1 VRVTPHATVRSLF
14 VAGLLATGC
23 FSLAPGSSDS
33 AALNTILVDGRVR
46 TFSVHTGPRFDRPL
60 RPLLLV
66 FHGLGGSAIGMEA
79 TTGLNGAADYFGFI
93 VAYLDAAPGTR
104 GSWALDCL
112 RCTSADTMG
121 ISDLTFVDSVIA
133 RVSRDHGVDSTRVY
147 VTGHSLGSYMAQVL
161 ACKRSSIVAA
171 AAAVEGHMNHRLAA
185 ACPDPREPVPM
196 LIVSGLDDTVM
207 PWDGATYPNV
217 TIFSA
222 DSTASFW
229 ATRNGCTTPPEDEVI
244 DRSPLPGVTV
254 RTFAQCAASAEVQRW
269 GIDGL
274 GHVWPVG
281 NSFATSDIVRF
292 LLRFARPSVAT
303 SQREREGWLP

>member
-1 VRVTPHATVRSLF
+1 MFHTTFRSI
-14 VAGLLATGC
+14 VIASLLAAGC
-23 FSLAPGSSDS
+23 FSLAPGSSDQ
-33 AALNTILVDGRVR
+33 AALTTIVVDGRAR
-46 TFSVHTGPRFDRPL
+46 TYSVHTGPRFDRPL

-66 FHGLGGSAIGMEA
+66 FHGLGGSSIGMEA

-93 VAYLDAAPGTR
+93 VVYLDAAPGTG

-112 RCTSADTMG
+112 RCTPADTMG

-133 RVSRDHGVDSTRVY
+133 RVARDHGVDSTRLY

-161 ACKRSSIVAA
+161 ACKRSSVVAA

-185 ACPDPREPVPM
+185 ACPDQRESVPM

-207 PWDGATYPNV
+207 PWGGATYPNV

-222 DSTASFW
+222 DSTASYW
-229 ATRNGCTTPPEDEVI
+229 ATRNDCTSPPQDEVI

-254 RTFAQCAASAEVQRW
+254 RTFAPCSDNAEVQRW

-274 GHVWPVG
+274 GHVWPIG
-281 NSFATSDIVRF
+281 SSYATSDIVRF
-292 LLRFARPSVAT
+292 LLRFSRPSTVTT
-303 SQREREGWLP
+303 SVRGALP